1 MLDHHAEMLLQE
13 AHVRRRLEEAAQEGR
28 ERQWKQQIE
37 IIRSLDDDQAKSL
50 VKCAGYM
57 LPLTGGLFDKYPF
70 HLHNSDPPLRWTV
83 PNDKGVVFS
92 KTTS

>member
-1 MLDHHAEMLLQE
+1 MHTDEVMACGTLGITSMLDHHAQMLLQE

-57 LPLTGGLFDKYPF
+57 FPLTVMARYEVSELI
-70 HLHNSDPPLRWTV
+70 NSLR
-83 PNDKGVVFS
+83 
-92 KTTS
+92 